1 MYVDC
6 SDPDDFINA
15 IRPHRP
21 GPGQCMFVLVAKASM
36 HLIDGI
42 IEKANADRI
51 PIAGGIFA
59 ALIEGTT
66 VHETGAIVQVFN
78 VLAEPAIA
86 RIDGDA
92 PEWTVP
98 LPDLP
103 PCGKAPTC
111 LILTDYSCLKIDDV
125 LDELFNRHADEVNYF
140 GAAAGTGVREPR
152 PVIFT
157 NQGRF
162 TGSALVA
169 YLADEAEIGLRHGW
183 SRLSEPMVATRTKDN
198 VLKELNWEPAMGVYR
213 EIVGDDVADSLR
225 DQEDIPKAKRFPFG
239 IAREGLED
247 VVRDPLVSTGDTDL
261 TLLSNVPEN
270 SVLHVLKA
278 ETDKLIAAAGELGGS
293 FAPRSAPARCILFD
307 CFSRV
312 KLLGDQFDEE
322 LCVFNA
328 ALQSRVAGTRIEG
341 VLASGEIASD
351 GNRLPDM
358 HNKTMA
364 AALFHEL

>member
-6 SDPDDFINA
+6 SDADDFIEA
-15 IRPHRP
+15 VRPHRP
-21 GPGQCMFVLVAKASM
+21 GPGQRMFVLVAKASM
-36 HLIDGI
+36 HLIDEI
-42 IEKANADRI
+42 IEKANAERI
-51 PIAGGIFA
+51 PLAGGIFP
-59 ALIEGTT
+59 ALIEGTM
-66 VHETGAIVQVFN
+66 VHETGAIVQVFDM
-78 VLAEPAIA
+78 LGEPAIA
-86 RIDGDA
+86 RIDGDV

-103 PCGKAPTC
+103 STGKAPTC
-111 LILTDYSCLKIDDV
+111 MILTDYSCLIIDAV

-140 GAAAGTGVREPR
+140 GAAAGTGIREPR

-183 SRLSEPMVATRTKDN
+183 SRLSEPIVATRTEAN
-198 VLKELNWEPAMGVYR
+198 VLKELNWEAAMGVYR
-213 EIVGDDVADSLR
+213 EIVGDEVADSLR
-225 DQEDIPKAKRFPFG
+225 DQKDIPKAKRFPFG
-239 IAREGLED
+239 IAREDLED
-247 VVRDPLVSTGDTDL
+247 VVRDPLVSTGDSDL
-261 TLLSNVPEN
+261 TVLSNVPEN
-270 SVLHVLKA
+270 SVLHVLEAKP
-278 ETDKLIAAAGELGGS
+278 ERLIAAAGELGRS
-293 FAPRSAPARCILFD
+293 FAASPSPARCLLFD

-312 KLLGDQFDEE
+312 KLLGDDFGEE
-322 LCVFNA
+322 LHTFNA
-328 ALQSRVAGTRIEG
+328 ALHSQVAGARIEG

-364 AALFHEL
+364 AALFHER